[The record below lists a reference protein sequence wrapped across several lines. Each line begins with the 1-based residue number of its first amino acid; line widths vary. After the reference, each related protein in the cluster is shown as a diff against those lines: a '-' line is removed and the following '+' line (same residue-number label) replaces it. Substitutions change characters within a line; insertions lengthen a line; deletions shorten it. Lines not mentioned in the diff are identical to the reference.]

1 MRLKNV
7 SCGILSAM
15 MLLSCNSAFATGS
28 NPNDV
33 IVKLDGRTL
42 DFDVNPIIEEGS
54 DEWAVVKEL
63 IILYLTNYEKDG
75 RFEEPDF

>member
-42 DFDVNPIIEEGS
+42 EFDVNPIRENDRTLVPFRKIFE
-54 DEWAVVKEL
+54 DKFK
-63 IILYLTNYEKDG
+63 NYNLKIYKLG
-75 RFEEPDF
+75 